1 MNDKSSRSHSVLIIQ
16 VQRENLEGST
26 QTGKLFLVDLAGSE
40 CIGKTEVQGQSLTE
54 AKSINKSLSAL
65 GQVIKALTEV
75 KKGQDF
81 VPYRNS
87 KLTRLLQQSL
97 GGNSKTALIIAVSPS
112 SFNDT
117 ETLSSIRFGWSAK
130 QIKNTIVKNSQLSV
144 IELQRKIEEL
154 ENTLSDLSKYN
165 SKLEELLQH
174 HNIKIPN
181 DIFTSASYNNSMSKS
196 EI

>member
-1 MNDKSSRSHSVLIIQ
+1 
-16 VQRENLEGST
+16 
-26 QTGKLFLVDLAGSE
+26 VDLAGSE

-65 GQVIKALTEV
+65 GQVIKALTEA

-165 SKLEELLQH
+165 SKLEELLQQ

-181 DIFTSASYNNSMSKS
+181 DIFTSATYNNSMSKS